1 MSLAA
6 GQKSLVQPIH
16 SNLHVTTRNT
26 RFYPLLRP
34 LLLQRNFG
42 IKRMGASQGTQATG
56 LGKTEEICSQSQAG
70 GCVPQW
76 SPRPCGGGQQ

>member
-6 GQKSLVQPIH
+6 RQKSLVQPVH

-26 RFYPLLRP
+26 RFYPLLRL

-42 IKRMGASQGTQATG
+42 IKKKTHPTKASQHDFWQPASMS
-56 LGKTEEICSQSQAG
+56 I
-70 GCVPQW
+70 W
-76 SPRPCGGGQQ
+76 SKM